1 MKSTVFF
8 LTLGA
13 TVLALS
19 CSSINVSHD
28 YDPQANFNNL
38 KTFSWLSFPKKA
50 KVNQLVVKRIQDAV
64 TGELEAK
71 GLRLSSNPDFMIA
84 MHGATK
90 EKLDIQDWGYSS
102 PRAAYWGQRDITVQ
116 QYTEGTLILD
126 FVDAKSKEIIWRG
139 VASGAVDPGASPE
152 KRTKRINE
160 GVAKLLAKF
169 PPVPST

>member
-1 MKSTVFF
+1 MKRTVLF
-8 LTLGA
+8 LTLCA
-13 TVLALS
+13 TVLAQS

-50 KVNQLVVKRIQDAV
+50 EVNQLVVRRIRDAV
-64 TGELEAK
+64 TGGLEAK

-90 EKLDIQDWGYSS
+90 EKLDIQDWGYAS
-102 PRAAYWGQRDITVQ
+102 PRAAYWGRRDISVQ

-126 FVDAKSKEIIWRG
+126 FVDAKSKEMLWRG
-139 VASGAVDPGASPE
+139 VASGAVDPGATPE
-152 KRTKRINE
+152 QRTKRINE
-160 GVAKLLAKF
+160 AVAKLLAKF

>member
-1 MKSTVFF
+1 MKTTLLF
-8 LTLGA
+8 LTLYL
-13 TVLALS
+13 TMLVLS
-19 CSSINVSHD
+19 CSPVTVSHD
-28 YDPQANFNNL
+28 YDPQTNFNKL
-38 KTFSWLSFPKKA
+38 KTFTWMRIPRKA
-50 KVNQLVVKRIQDAV
+50 NVNQLMVKRIKDAV
-64 TGELEAK
+64 TRELVAK
-71 GLRLSSNPDFMIA
+71 GLSENSRNPDFLIA

-126 FVDAKSKEIIWRG
+126 FVDAKSKEMIWRG

-169 PPVPST
+169 PPGP

>member
-1 MKSTVFF
+1 MKPTVLF
-8 LTLGA
+8 LTLCA
-13 TVLALS
+13 TVLAQS

-50 KVNQLVVKRIQDAV
+50 EVNQLVVRRIRDAV
-64 TGELEAK
+64 TGGLEAK
-71 GLRLSSNPDFMIA
+71 GLRLSSNPDFLIA

-102 PRAAYWGQRDITVQ
+102 SRAAYWGQRDITIQ

-126 FVDAKSKEIIWRG
+126 FVDAKSKQMIWRG

-169 PPVPST
+169 PPVP

>member
-13 TVLALS
+13 TMLTLS

-38 KTFSWLSFPKKA
+38 KTFSWLSFPQKA
-50 KVNQLVVKRIQDAV
+50 EVNQLVVRRIRDAV

-71 GLRLSSNPDFMIA
+71 GLRLSSNPDFLIA

-102 PRAAYWGQRDITVQ
+102 PRAAYWGRRDISVR

-126 FVDAKSKEIIWRG
+126 FVDAKSKEMLWRG
-139 VASGAVDPGASPE
+139 VASGAVDPGATPE
-152 KRTKRINE
+152 QRTKRINE
-160 GVAKLLAKF
+160 AVAKLLAKF

>member
-1 MKSTVFF
+1 MRSTVLV
-8 LTLGA
+8 LTLCVV
-13 TVLALS
+13 VLALS
-19 CSSINVSHD
+19 CSSISVSHD
-28 YDPQANFNNL
+28 YDPQVNFTNL

-50 KVNQLVVKRIQDAV
+50 EVNQLVVRRIRDAV

-71 GLRLSSNPDFMIA
+71 GLRLSSNPDFLIA

-102 PRAAYWGQRDITVQ
+102 PRAAYWGHRDISVQ

-126 FVDAKSKEIIWRG
+126 FVDAKSKEMIWRG

-152 KRTKRINE
+152 QRTKRINE
-160 GVAKLLAKF
+160 AVAKLLAKF
-169 PPVPST
+169 PPAS

>member
-1 MKSTVFF
+1 MKPTVLF
-8 LTLGA
+8 LTLCA

-28 YDPQANFNNL
+28 YDPQADFNNL
-38 KTFSWLSFPKKA
+38 KTFSWLPFPKKA
-50 KVNQLVVKRIQDAV
+50 DVNQLVVKRIQDAV
-64 TGELEAK
+64 TGELETK
-71 GLRLSSNPDFMIA
+71 GLRLSSNPDFLIA

-102 PRAAYWGQRDITVQ
+102 PRAAYWGRRDISVQ

-126 FVDAKSKEIIWRG
+126 FVDAKSKEMIWRG
-139 VASGAVDPGASPE
+139 VATGAVDSGASPE
-152 KRTKRINE
+152 QRTKRINDV
-160 GVAKLLAKF
+160 VAKLLAKF

>member
-1 MKSTVFF
+1 MKTSVLF
-8 LTLGA
+8 LTLCA
-13 TVLALS
+13 VVLALS

-50 KVNQLVVKRIQDAV
+50 DVNQLVVRRIRDAV
-64 TGELEAK
+64 TAELEAK
-71 GLRLSSNPDFMIA
+71 GLRISSNPDFLIA

-90 EKLDIQDWGYSS
+90 EKLDIQDWGYST
-102 PRAAYWGQRDITVQ
+102 PRAAYWGQRDISVQ

-126 FVDAKSKEIIWRG
+126 FVDAKSKQMIWRG
-139 VASGAVDPGASPE
+139 VASGAVDPGATPE
-152 KRTKRINE
+152 QRTKRIND

-169 PPVPST
+169 PPVPGT